1 MSGFV
6 LRGALVS
13 FMDTFPVPIPNVIV
27 FQYNPESMTHSWTP
41 ASPTAHVSSASGHP
55 LAITGEPEESFSF
68 TLAMN
73 SNDTIADGDPVSA
86 KQAELTGVYPR
97 LAALEMLLF
106 PSPPQGGALVG
117 TVSAALASAGGAS
130 GPTRTVPAATLPVA
144 FLVYGPGRILPVRL
158 ASLSITEK
166 LYDPLLLNPI
176 YVEAQLSLRVLT
188 QEELQ
193 YITGKLG
200 AVAAA
205 AYSYTQNLRQ
215 TLAVSNL
222 VSDAA
227 SIIGM
232 LPV

>member
-13 FMDTFPVPIPNVIV
+13 FMDAFPVPIPNVIV
-27 FQYNPESMTHSWTP
+27 FQYNPETMTHGWAP
-41 ASPTAHVSSASGHP
+41 ASASAHISSASGHP
-55 LAITGEPEESFSF
+55 LAITGEPEENFSF

-73 SNDTIADGDPVSA
+73 SNDTIADGDPVSQS
-86 KQAELTGVYPR
+86 QAELSGVYPR

-106 PSPPQGGALVG
+106 PASPPGGALVG
-117 TVSAALASAGGAS
+117 SVSAALASAGGSS
-130 GPTRTVPAATLPVA
+130 GPTRVVPAATLPVV
-144 FLVYGPGRILPVRL
+144 FFVFGPGRIVNVRV

-166 LYDPLLLNPI
+166 LYDPKLLNPV
-176 YVEAQLSLRVLT
+176 YVEAQISLRVLAK
-188 QEELQ
+188 EELQ
-193 YITGKLG
+193 YITGSLG
-200 AVAAA
+200 SVAAA
-205 AYSYTQNLRQ
+205 AYAYSQNLRQ